1 MHKQVGTN
9 LQRASRQA
17 SLIAIFDVRLS
28 TGLESHMTGSEV
40 LDPFRKHYAKPRGS
54 VEDTEYG
61 QSFDAEKW
69 THVVLP
75 LSSLCY

>member
-1 MHKQVGTN
+1 
-9 LQRASRQA
+9 
-17 SLIAIFDVRLS
+17 
-28 TGLESHMTGSEV
+28 MTGSEV
-40 LDPFRKHYAKPRGS
+40 LDPFREHYAKPRRS

-69 THVVLP
+69 AHVVLP

>member
-1 MHKQVGTN
+1 MHKQAGTN

-17 SLIAIFDVRLS
+17 SLTAIFDLRLS
-28 TGLESHMTGSEV
+28 TGLESRMTSSEV
-40 LDPFRKHYAKPRGS
+40 LDPFREYHAKPRGS
-54 VEDTEYG
+54 VEDSKYG

-75 LSSLCY
+75 LSSLC